1 MRPQVSGIFLIQ
13 DINGTTLVD
22 EDPGHH
28 EVQYVDGETHRV
40 VLVDGVDALEVS
52 VCKGDRRETSL

>member
-28 EVQYVDGETHRV
+28 EVCYDYEDNHNVI
-40 VLVDGVDALEVS
+40 LVDKVDALEVP
-52 VCKGDRRETSL
+52 VRKGDRRKTSL